1 MPRYD
6 YRCQAGHQYEL
17 QEPFGSPTEHECQKC
32 GKPARRIVTVAPP
45 LIFKAG
51 GYYKTAGR
59 DFKADANGASSSLSS
74 DSKRSSESKR
84 ESSSTKSEAKPGSKD
99 SSASSKAPTRAKK
112 GSSGNGTG
120 KAASAA
126 D

>member
-6 YRCQAGHQYEL
+6 YRCEAGHKYEL
-17 QEPFGSPTEHECQKC
+17 QQPFGSPTEHECNKC

-51 GYYKTAGR
+51 GYYKTSDR
-59 DFKADANGASSSLSS
+59 DFAADSASGGASSSTSSSSKSSSRSSKSSSSKS
-74 DSKRSSESKR
+74 DSSKSASEPKAKK
-84 ESSSTKSEAKPGSKD
+84 SSSKGKS
-99 SSASSKAPTRAKK
+99 
-112 GSSGNGTG
+112 
-120 KAASAA
+120 ASAA

>member
-6 YRCQAGHQYEL
+6 YRCEAGHKYEL
-17 QEPFGSPTEHECQKC
+17 QQPFGSPTEHECNKC

-51 GYYKTAGR
+51 GYYKTSGR
-59 DFKADANGASSSLSS
+59 DFAADSASGGS
-74 DSKRSSESKR
+74 
-84 ESSSTKSEAKPGSKD
+84 SSSTSSDAKSSSRSSKSD
-99 SSASSKAPTRAKK
+99 SSKSASEPKAKTATSKSTK
-112 GSSGNGTG
+112 GKS
-120 KAASAA
+120 ASAA